1 MRKILRTKDFVEFA
15 EDPNKQQG
23 RHTVPVKR
31 VFVVTAKHIIQP
43 KRLTQIVE
51 FRYAFRISRGD
62 RVEWHVMKL
71 TGVELGQRLHLCRND
86 RVDVAAVEID
96 DRMSD
101 EGLKEAAGRTQEL
114 GFSEVDSS
122 KFPGK
127 SILQA
132 QPGDDVLV
140 IGYPRGL
147 FDTFNKLPILKTGV
161 LNTPIAMRF
170 DGLDAFLLDF
180 KYYPG
185 SSGSLIISKP
195 SRLAYDKDGRL
206 ESNTVPQY
214 LFLGVYQEEQV
225 RNDVAPESADLGLG

>member
-1 MRKILRTKDFVEFA
+1 
-15 EDPNKQQG
+15 
-23 RHTVPVKR
+23 
-31 VFVVTAKHIIQP
+31 
-43 KRLTQIVE
+43 
-51 FRYAFRISRGD
+51 
-62 RVEWHVMKL
+62 MKL

-140 IGYPRGL
+140 IGYPRGF
-147 FDTFNKLPILKTGV
+147 FDTFNKLPILKTAV

-170 DGLDAFLLDF
+170 DGLEAFLLDF
-180 KYYPG
+180 KYYSG

>member
-1 MRKILRTKDFVEFA
+1 
-15 EDPNKQQG
+15 
-23 RHTVPVKR
+23 
-31 VFVVTAKHIIQP
+31 
-43 KRLTQIVE
+43 
-51 FRYAFRISRGD
+51 
-62 RVEWHVMKL
+62 
-71 TGVELGQRLHLCRND
+71 
-86 RVDVAAVEID
+86 
-96 DRMSD
+96 
-101 EGLKEAAGRTQEL
+101 
-114 GFSEVDSS
+114 
-122 KFPGK
+122 
-127 SILQA
+127 
-132 QPGDDVLV
+132 VLV
-140 IGYPRGL
+140 IGYPRGF

-161 LNTPIAMRF
+161 LNPPIAMRF